1 MVTVNKKVN
10 TFFQIKPKPDIKKLI
25 KKLIVNNVKCNKGVL
40 CLPAYCQF
48 RPSVSFE
55 TDPLWG
61 QRIFLLQQSSN
72 KLNNIF
78 FSFYVQAGLTLHR
91 NDQVISILW
100 ISAKNDGKNG
110 NKICLFNRNIN
121 FSVQRL

>member
-10 TFFQIKPKPDIKKLI
+10 TFFHLKPKPDIKKLI
-25 KKLIVNNVKCNKGVL
+25 KKLIVNNVKCNKEVL

-110 NKICLFNRNIN
+110 SKICLF
-121 FSVQRL
+121 